1 VDPFIAAENNI
12 GADFAALMVFNASV
26 TVKQIDPDS
35 GAATSTAISV
45 PALKRVRR
53 RQEANAG
60 GGELGEDTCRFVVQ
74 ASAVGFT
81 PKARDQILDATG
93 LVWIATSVELIAF
106 GQLVVMHCQIKR

>member
-1 VDPFIAAENNI
+1 MDPFVAAENNI

-26 TVKQIDPDS
+26 TVTQIDPDT
-35 GAATSTAISV
+35 GAALATATGV

-53 RQEANAG
+53 RQETNVG

-81 PKARDQILDATG
+81 PKARDQIQEAAG
-93 LVWIATSVELIAF
+93 LVWIVTGAELIAF
-106 GQLVVMHCQIKR
+106 GQLVVMNCQLKR